1 MTNMSSD
8 RPLQQSVIIVLQ
20 LQTPTSIVNE
30 GQAGLV
36 GERVKRVLK
45 GQRSSKE
52 IVCLVQFGQLCQT
65 ADHNQSLG
73 AIATNKQKQRI
84 VSGKG
89 LQKVKGT

>member
-1 MTNMSSD
+1 MSSD

-36 GERVKRVLK
+36 CVLVKRVLK

-65 ADHNQSLG
+65 ADHKQSLG

-84 VSGKG
+84 VSGNKEG